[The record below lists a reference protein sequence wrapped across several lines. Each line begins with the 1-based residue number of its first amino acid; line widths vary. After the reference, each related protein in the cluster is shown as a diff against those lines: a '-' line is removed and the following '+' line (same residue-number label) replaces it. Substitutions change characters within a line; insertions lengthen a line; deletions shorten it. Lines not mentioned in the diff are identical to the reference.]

1 MRKHLCIILGPCRAA
16 GVEEPWVIGYVYIT
30 VGRVSLTEYRKE
42 MIIYA
47 IELSKTL
54 VAAVEI
60 RMFWLKP

>member
-1 MRKHLCIILGPCRAA
+1 
-16 GVEEPWVIGYVYIT
+16 VIGYVYIT
-30 VGRVSLTEYRKE
+30 VGRVSLAEYRKE

-60 RMFWLKP
+60 

>member
-1 MRKHLCIILGPCRAA
+1 M
-16 GVEEPWVIGYVYIT
+16 IGYVYIT